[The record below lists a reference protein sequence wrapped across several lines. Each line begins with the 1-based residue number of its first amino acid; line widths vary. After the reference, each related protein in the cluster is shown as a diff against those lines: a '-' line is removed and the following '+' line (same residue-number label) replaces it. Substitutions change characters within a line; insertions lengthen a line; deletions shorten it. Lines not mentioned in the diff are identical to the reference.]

1 MIKKILIGTG
11 LVLFVVVIIAVIVVG
26 FFLGNVVKAGMETVG
41 PKVTQTTLTVGAVH
55 IGILTG
61 AGGVDNLVLGN
72 PDEFKA
78 KSPPSIRVGKAAV
91 SLAPGSL
98 LSDKIVIKSVE
109 VRSPEI
115 SFDGNPFGANSL
127 QKIMDNVNAFTGGG
141 AAKPADAN
149 APAQP
154 AATKKAGKKLEVD
167 DFLITGAKVHAN
179 VIGIPGV
186 AIKEIVVAIPD
197 IHFSNLG
204 TGPDGITAGDLTQ
217 KILGE
222 ITVATVKAVGDA
234 ATQIGKDAADAA
246 TGAVNDAL
254 KNGGKNL
261 GDSAAKL
268 GKSFGGLLG
277 K

>member
-1 MIKKILIGTG
+1 MKKKILLGSGIG
-11 LVLFVVVIIAVIVVG
+11 LLAIIVIVVIVVG
-26 FFLGNVVKAGMETVG
+26 FFLGDVVKKGMETIG
-41 PKVTQTTLTVGAVH
+41 PKITQTTFTVGAVH
-55 IGILTG
+55 VGILTG
-61 AGGVDNLVLGN
+61 SGGVDNLVLGN
-72 PDEFKA
+72 PDEYQA
-78 KSPPSIRVGKAAV
+78 KSPIAISVGKAAV

-109 VRSPEI
+109 VRAPEI
-115 SFDGNPFGANSL
+115 SFDGNPFGANNL
-127 QKIMDNVNAFTGGG
+127 QKIMDNVNAFTGGA
-141 AAKPADAN
+141 AAKPADTN

-154 AATKKAGKKLEVD
+154 ATKPAGKKLEVD

-186 AIKEIVVAIPD
+186 AIKEITVPLPD

-234 ATQIGKDAADAA
+234 ATQLGKDAAEAA
-246 TGAVNDAL
+246 TGAVKDA
-254 KNGGKNL
+254 GKNL
-261 GDSAAKL
+261 GTKL
-268 GKSFGGLLG
+268 GKNLGGLFG

>member
-1 MIKKILIGTG
+1 MKKKVLIGTG
-11 LVLFVVVIIAVIVVG
+11 LGVLVIIVVAVIVIG
-26 FFLGNVVKAGMETVG
+26 FFLGDVVKTGMETVG
-41 PKVTQTTLTVGAVH
+41 PKVTQTTFNVGAVH
-55 IGILTG
+55 VGILTG

-78 KSPPSIRVGKAAV
+78 KSPIAISVGKAAV

-115 SFDGNPFGANSL
+115 SFDGNPFGANNL

-149 APAQP
+149 APTQP
-154 AATKKAGKKLEVD
+154 AAKKAGKKLEVD

-186 AIKEIVVAIPD
+186 AIKEIVVTIPD

-217 KILGE
+217 KILSE

-234 ATQIGKDAADAA
+234 ATQIGKDVTDAA
-246 TGAVNDAL
+246 TGAVNDAV

-261 GDSAAKL
+261 GDSATKL